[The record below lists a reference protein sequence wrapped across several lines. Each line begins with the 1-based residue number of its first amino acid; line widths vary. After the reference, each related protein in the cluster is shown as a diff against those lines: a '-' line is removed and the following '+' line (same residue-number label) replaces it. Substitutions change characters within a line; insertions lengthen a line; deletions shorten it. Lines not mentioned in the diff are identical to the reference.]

1 VSALAKFQRNFIPQ
15 SFKITDWD
23 NIKPFFDDL
32 VGRKIESLVDLR
44 HWLKDRSEL
53 ETIVSEDA
61 GWRYIHMTCD
71 TANEKKQQAYNE
83 FITEIEPN
91 IQPYTN
97 KMDSKLLESPFKNQ
111 FTSEADRILV
121 RSTENHHNTFR
132 EINIP
137 LFTQIQQAQVKYG
150 AMVGGLSVT
159 IDGEE
164 MTLQKA
170 STKLFENN
178 RKVRERAYFAI
189 QDTRLSIKT
198 ELDELFTSLVGLRNQ
213 VATNAG
219 FANFRDYMFVEMCRF
234 DYTPQ
239 DCFDFH
245 QAIAAEVVPILDNL
259 AVERKKSLQIE
270 SLRPYDLSVDKAN
283 KPPLKPFSTG
293 KELIDKTIE
302 TFNRIDSSIGNII
315 KSLENAGQLDLESRK
330 GKAPGGYNYP
340 LYETGYP
347 FIFMN
352 SVGALRDLVTMVHEG
367 GHALHS
373 VLTHPLEL
381 VNYKNFPSEVAELA
395 SMSMELLS
403 MEHWDVFFNDKE
415 ELKRAKKEHLES
427 IIETLPWVATIDKFQ
442 HWLYEHPN
450 HSIEER
456 TNAWNDIHGIYS
468 SRTIDWT
475 DLQTI
480 KNNIWQKQLH
490 LFEVPFY
497 YIEYGMAQLG
507 AIAVWK
513 NFKENPA
520 KSLKE
525 YIDALK
531 LGYTQSIAEIYATAG
546 IEFDF
551 TQKNI
556 KQLMDF
562 VRAELEQLE

>member
-1 VSALAKFQRNFIPQ
+1 VSELAKYNRNFIPKNFIVTNWN
-15 SFKITDWD
+15 SL
-23 NIKPFFDDL
+23 KPFFDQL
-32 VGRKIESLVDLR
+32 VEREINALSDLR
-44 HWLKDRSEL
+44 IWLQDRSEL

-61 GWRYIHMTCD
+61 GWRYIRMTCD
-71 TANEKKQQAYNE
+71 TENEEKQQAYNF

-91 IQPYTN
+91 IQPYSN
-97 KMDSKLLESPFKNQ
+97 KLDTKLLESPFKNE
-111 FTSEADRILV
+111 FSSKADQILV
-121 RSTENHHNTFR
+121 RSTENHHKTFR
-132 EINIP
+132 EQNIP
-137 LFTQIQQAQVKYG
+137 LLTEIQQGQVKYG
-150 AMVGGLSVT
+150 NTVGSLQVT

-170 STKLFENN
+170 SIKLFDTDRN
-178 RKVRERAYFAI
+178 VRENAYNAI
-189 QDTRLSIKT
+189 QNTRLIVKND
-198 ELDELFTSLVGLRNQ
+198 LDGLFNSLISLRNK
-213 VATNAG
+213 VANNAG
-219 FANFRDYMFVEMCRF
+219 FSNFRDFMFVELCRF

-245 QAIAAEVVPILDNL
+245 QAIETEVVPLLNDL
-259 AVERKKSLQIE
+259 AIERKKGLDLEI
-270 SLRPYDLSVDKAN
+270 LKPFDLSVDIQNRTA
-283 KPPLKPFSTG
+283 LKPFSTG
-293 KELIDKTIE
+293 KELTDKTVE
-302 TFNRIDSSIGNII
+302 VFNRIDKNIGQVI
-315 KSLENAGQLDLESRK
+315 KSLEDNGHLDLESRK

-403 MEHWDVFFNDKE
+403 MEHWDVFFDDKE
-415 ELKRAKKEHLES
+415 QLNRAKKEHLES

-442 HWLYEHPN
+442 HWLYENPN
-450 HSIEER
+450 HTVLER
-456 TNAWNDIHGIYS
+456 TNAWNEIHNLFIS
-468 SRTIDWT
+468 KEIDWT
-475 DLQTI
+475 DLQAV
-480 KNNIWQKQLH
+480 KDNIWQKQLH

-520 KSLKE
+520 KGLKQ
-525 YIDALK
+525 YIEALK
-531 LGYTQSIAEIYATAG
+531 LGYTQSISEIYEVAG
-546 IEFDF
+546 VKFDF
-551 TQKNI
+551 SQKYI
-556 KQLMDF
+556 KELMDF
-562 VRAELEQLE
+562 VKLELKSLH